1 MSSLSALKL
10 TSAKRS
16 TGISPQVNRRM
27 KLTKKIEDQIALAK
41 ALASGGTNTTSRIRT
56 LRDEDGGTRSVEIKK
71 KVRPWWFPT
80 ESGKIAVNIR
90 YGARAIELAKGKSAV
105 EVISGDELI
114 QALIAVRKAVDAGE
128 LDLQIE
134 TASLKVREGF
144 KK

>member
-41 ALASGGTNTTSRIRT
+41 ALASGGTYTTSRFRT
-56 LRDEDGGTRSVEIKK
+56 LRDENGGTRSVEIKK
-71 KVRPWWFPT
+71 KLRPWWFPT

-90 YGARAIELAKGKSAV
+90 YGARAIELAKGKSSI
-105 EVISGDELI
+105 EVTSGDDLI
-114 QALIAVRKAVDAGE
+114 QALVAVRKAVDAGE
-128 LDLQIE
+128 LDAQIE
-134 TASLKVREGF
+134 SASTAIRARFDK
-144 KK
+144 

>member
-41 ALASGGTNTTSRIRT
+41 ALASGGTYTTSRFRT

-90 YGARAIELAKGKSAV
+90 YGARAIELAKGKSSI
-105 EVISGDELI
+105 EVTSGDDLI
-114 QALIAVRKAVDAGE
+114 QALVAVRKAVDAGE

>member
-1 MSSLSALKL
+1 MSSLSTLKL

-41 ALASGGTNTTSRIRT
+41 ALASGGTYTTSRFRT

-80 ESGKIAVNIR
+80 ESGRIAVNIR
-90 YGARAIELAKGKSAV
+90 YGARAIELAKGKSSI
-105 EVISGDELI
+105 EVTSGDDLI
-114 QALIAVRKAVDAGE
+114 QALVAVRKAVDAGE

>member
-41 ALASGGTNTTSRIRT
+41 ALASGGTYTTSRFRT
-56 LRDEDGGTRSVEIKK
+56 LRDENGGTRSVEIKK

-90 YGARAIELAKGKSAV
+90 YGARAIELAKGKSSI
-105 EVISGDELI
+105 EVTSGDDLI
-114 QALIAVRKAVDAGE
+114 QALVAVRKAVDAGE

>member
-41 ALASGGTNTTSRIRT
+41 ALASGGTYTTSRFRT

>member
-16 TGISPQVNRRM
+16 TGISPQISRRI
-27 KLTKKIEDQIALAK
+27 KLTKKIDDQIALAK
-41 ALASGGTNTTSRIRT
+41 ALATGGTYTTSKFRT
-56 LRDEDGGTRSVEIKK
+56 IRDEDGGTRNIEIHR

-90 YGARAIELAKGKSAV
+90 YGAKAIELAKGKSSI
-105 EVISGDELI
+105 EVTTGDDLI
-114 QALIAVRKAVDAGE
+114 QALVTVRNAVDAGE
-128 LDLQIE
+128 LDTQIE
-134 TASLKVREGF
+134 TASMKLREGF